1 MQPVTTSTIQ
11 SQTTSLIQNKTPE
24 QKPSTRTTTGAPKKA
39 GRLDFPQDIV
49 NLSTSAA
56 VSQTSLDNKKPSAVV
71 SNAEKEAL
79 LKTSS
84 GKISFST
91 YA

>member
-1 MQPVTTSTIQ
+1 MQPVTAGTIQ
-11 SQTTSLIQNKTPE
+11 SQTTTLIRNKTPE
-24 QKPSTRTTTGAPKKA
+24 QKTSTRTTAGETKKTGT
-39 GRLDFPQDIV
+39 LDFPQDIV

-56 VSQTSLDNKKPSAVV
+56 VSQSSLDSKKPSAVV
-71 SNAEKEAL
+71 SNAEKDAL